1 MDNSTAFLHTSS
13 QIAFPTF
20 AHLKKPYL
28 HIFILELKLL
38 TENTVP
44 PPPIKMAPINC
55 PWNKIFNESFW
66 GINFSQHMAQQRSW
80 HLAENSLLYLAFLN
94 YFEKI
99 ANILLI

>member
-38 TENTVP
+38 TENTVS

-55 PWNKIFNESFW
+55 P
-66 GINFSQHMAQQRSW
+66 
-80 HLAENSLLYLAFLN
+80 
-94 YFEKI
+94 
-99 ANILLI
+99 